1 MGDPGGLD
9 VNVYLRDANAAL
21 VCLVIYLAALAL
33 GGLVRRVLK
42 KDRPRSHPL
51 SLAFRGLAASVVR
64 PLLVLALTQIVLWL
78 LRRMPTAADWIIG
91 HPAHVLAWNTFWVGV
106 LVVFLAEAL
115 ACQFFA
121 LRRRPFPVPDLLLG
135 IIRALLVLAILF
147 AVLRGQLG
155 INIAPLLAS
164 TALITAVV
172 GFALQGVLGNLLA
185 GMSLHIVRTVLP
197 QDWVIIGDVEGQVVQ
212 TNWRE
217 TRLRSRDGHLLIVPN
232 SKVAE
237 SLINNIARPEPRR
250 RHILQVGASYEDA
263 PDDVIA
269 ALVAAAR
276 SVPDVMQ
283 EPAPDAFIV
292 AYLDFG
298 INYRLRFWT
307 DQYSRRAEI
316 EGNVN
321 RMIWYQFKRRG
332 IEIPF
337 PMSDKLLNDFMDV
350 LAAQRNRPPEREQ
363 VDSAVSDLMNSGL
376 CRTLCVGEDGRSLLG
391 DEALRRIAP
400 STRRVLYTRGETLFR
415 QGEEG
420 ETFYI
425 VVRGRL
431 KGRIDRED
439 GTPPTEFELGAG
451 AVVGEMSLLTG
462 LPRTATVAAVE
473 SAELLEFDKEAFG
486 LVLAA
491 NERIPEI
498 LSVLA
503 AERAASNAAD
513 FDRLR
518 KMQADASAADLK
530 QPNILKRLLR
540 MIRGAGS

>member
-1 MGDPGGLD
+1 MRGNPGGSN
-9 VNVYLRDANAAL
+9 VNVYLHSANAVL
-21 VCLVIYLAALAL
+21 VCLAIYLIALAL
-33 GGLVRRVLK
+33 GGFVRRVLT
-42 KDRPRSHPL
+42 KDRPGSRPL
-51 SLAFRGLAASVVR
+51 VVALRDIAASVIR
-64 PLLVLALTQIVLWL
+64 PLLVLAFTQAALWIL
-78 LRRMPTAADWIIG
+78 GRVPSAADWISG
-91 HPAHVLAWNTFWVGV
+91 HPSHVLAWNTFWAGV
-106 LVVFLAEAL
+106 SIVFFVEA
-115 ACQFFA
+115 AAQQFFA

-185 GMSLHIVRTVLP
+185 GMSLHIVRTLLP

-232 SKVAE
+232 SKVSE
-237 SLINNIARPEPRR
+237 SLINNIVRPEPRR
-250 RHILQVGASYEDA
+250 RHRINVGASYADA

-276 SVPDVMQ
+276 SVPDVMMD
-283 EPAPDAFIV
+283 PAPDAFIDG
-292 AYLDFG
+292 YLDFG

-321 RMIWYQFKRRG
+321 RMIWYQFKRHG

-350 LAAQRNRPPEREQ
+350 VATQRTRPPEREQ
-363 VDSAVSDLMNSGL
+363 VNSAVSDLMSSDFCGK
-376 CRTLCVGEDGRSLLG
+376 LCVGADGRSLLG
-391 DEALRRIAP
+391 DEELRRIAP
-400 STRRVLYTRGETLFR
+400 SVRRVLYTRGETLFR

-420 ETFYI
+420 ETFY
-425 VVRGRL
+425 VLVRGRL

-439 GTPPTEFELGAG
+439 GTPPTEFEVGVG

-462 LPRTATVAAVE
+462 MPRTATVTVLE
-473 SAELLEFDKEAFG
+473 SAELLEFGEDAFG

-498 LSVLA
+498 LANLA
-503 AERAASNAAD
+503 AERATANAAD
-513 FDRLR
+513 FERLR
-518 KMQADASAADLK
+518 KVRAESQSGDLK
-530 QPNILKRLLR
+530 KASILKRLLH
-540 MIRGAGS
+540 MIRG

>member
-1 MGDPGGLD
+1 M
-9 VNVYLRDANAAL
+9 
-21 VCLVIYLAALAL
+21 
-33 GGLVRRVLK
+33 
-42 KDRPRSHPL
+42 
-51 SLAFRGLAASVVR
+51 ASVVR
-64 PLLVLALTQIVLWL
+64 PLLVLVITQVALWL
-78 LRRMPTAADWIIG
+78 LGRVPSAADWISG
-91 HPAHVLAWNTFWVGV
+91 HPSHVLAWNTFWIGV
-106 LVVFLAEAL
+106 FFVFLAEAV
-115 ACQFFA
+115 ARQFFA

-135 IIRALLVLAILF
+135 IMRALLVLAVLF

-232 SKVAE
+232 SKVSE
-237 SLINNIARPEPRR
+237 SVLNNIVRPEPRR
-250 RHILQVGASYEDA
+250 RHIINVGASYADA

-276 SVPDVMQ
+276 SVPEVMKD
-283 EPAPDAFIV
+283 PAPDAFIV
-292 AYLDFG
+292 GYLDFG

-307 DQYSRRAEI
+307 DQYFRRAEI
-316 EGNVN
+316 EGDVN

-350 LAAQRNRPPEREQ
+350 VATQRNRPPEREQ
-363 VDSAVSDLMNSGL
+363 VDSAVSDLLASDFCG
-376 CRTLCVGEDGRSLLG
+376 TLCVDADGRSLLG
-391 DEALRRIAP
+391 DEELRRIAP
-400 STRRVLYTRGETLFR
+400 SVRRVLYTRGETLFR
-415 QGEEG
+415 QGEDG
-420 ETFYI
+420 ETFYV

-439 GTPPTEFELGAG
+439 GTPPTEFEIGAG

-462 LPRTATVAAVE
+462 MPRTATVTAVE
-473 SAELLEFDKEAFG
+473 SAELLEFGQEAFG

-498 LSVLA
+498 LADLA
-503 AERAASNAAD
+503 AERAAANAAD
-513 FDRLR
+513 FERLR
-518 KMQADASAADLK
+518 KIRADAMPGDLK
-530 QPNILKRLLR
+530 QTNILKRLLQ
-540 MIRGAGS
+540 MIRRTGA